1 MRRIGDVQDPEAVL
15 SAAVEVAADHF
26 GDRLLAAF
34 AIGSLAHGG
43 FCPLV
48 SDVDLVIVIADPR
61 ENPDNIGDC
70 DGDGADAI
78 TATVRAEGGLAA
90 RLSLFWASPSMLVD
104 RELGGRLPALDRL
117 DLAVHGRLL
126 RGAFDLDT
134 VARPSTG
141 ELIIEAVRF
150 AVDKLSLRSVMAE
163 LRDPPGLVAQGALH
177 LTKRVLF
184 PVRFLYTA
192 ATGEIGRNEAAVDW
206 YASSEHPA
214 NELVAAAGR
223 WRTEPFDVCEAE
235 RLVGL
240 QILGLYDHFLVEH
253 ITLMERLVE
262 PGLATHL
269 QAWQTQL
276 RGVAN
281 SSSPGA
287 KRRVPGRSRDR

>member
-1 MRRIGDVQDPEAVL
+1 MSWQTPLRTAHA
-15 SAAVEVAADHF
+15 SAAVEVTADHF

-48 SDVDLVIVIADPR
+48 SDVDLVIVITDP
-61 ENPDNIGDC
+61 GDDHL
-70 DGDGADAI
+70 DGASADAI
-78 TATVRAEGGLAA
+78 AETVRAEGGLAA

-104 RELGGRLPALDRL
+104 RELGGRLPAVDRL
-117 DLAVHGRLL
+117 DLAMHGRLL
-126 RGAFDLDT
+126 RGAFDLDS
-134 VARPSTG
+134 VARPSTD

-163 LRDPPGLVAQGALH
+163 LRDPPALVAQGARH

-192 ATGEIGRNEAAVDW
+192 ATGEIGRNDAAVEW
-206 YASSEHPA
+206 YAQSEGPA
-214 NELVAAAGR
+214 QELVAAAGR
-223 WRTEPFDVCEAE
+223 WRTEPLDVGEAE
-235 RLVGL
+235 QLVGQ
-240 QILGLYDHFLVEH
+240 QILGLYEHFLVEH
-253 ITLMERLVE
+253 IATMERLGE

-276 RGVAN
+276 RGPAN
-281 SSSPGA
+281 NPRRGTD
-287 KRRVPGRSRDR
+287 RRVPGPSRDR